1 MSRSRD
7 TANQI
12 NRVNSSA
19 ADATAITV
27 DSSENVG
34 IGVVPESSYP
44 ARPVLRIGSGL
55 GLMCRASGNPSH
67 TWINSNAYQDPSTA
81 DDKYIDTD
89 QASQISQTNG
99 NIHFMTAPSGSAN
112 TTISWTNAMSVMQT
126 GGITFNGDTAAD
138 NALNDYEEG
147 TFTPTVVFG
156 SGSSGITYSVR
167 EGKYTKIGNTVQYY
181 VKCSLSSKGSSTG
194 NLSITGLP
202 FTNTDTASPP
212 SILTGAFTNTSDVQ
226 IYLNSGGATLN
237 LENRN
242 TGTQSPLSNSNVNNN
257 STMFIAG
264 VYRTS
269 Q

>member
-1 MSRSRD
+1 MSRARD
-7 TANQI
+7 TADQI

-19 ADATAITV
+19 ANATAITV

-34 IGVVPESSYP
+34 IGESDPDSTLTVKGS
-44 ARPVLRIGSGL
+44 AHTNFQVKSNSESTKAFIQTVQDSDVRIGSSTNHPVSFYQNGSERLRILSGGGL
-55 GLMCRASGNPSH
+55 
-67 TWINSNAYQDPSTA
+67 
-81 DDKYIDTD
+81 
-89 QASQISQTNG
+89 
-99 NIHFMTAPSGSAN
+99 
-112 TTISWTNAMSVMQT
+112 
-126 GGITFNGDTAAD
+126 TFNGDTAAA
-138 NALNDYEEG
+138 NALDDYEEG
-147 TFTPTVVFG
+147 TFTPTVIFG

-167 EGKYTKIGNTVQYY
+167 EGKYTKIGNIVQYY
-181 VKCSLSSKGSSTG
+181 IQCSLSSKGSSTG

-212 SILTGAFTNTSDVQ
+212 SILTGAFTNTSDIQ
-226 IYLNSGGATLN
+226 IYLNAGGATLN